1 MVSHGFASHTSSIT
15 MRYLQIILTTM
26 QLVHAEAC
34 KAILCVPMIFLFVEN
49 YIEVYV
55 NGIMSSDTFAEV
67 IKIYIQITPLH

>member
-1 MVSHGFASHTSSIT
+1 
-15 MRYLQIILTTM
+15 M

-55 NGIMSSDTFAEV
+55 NGDMNSNSL
-67 IKIYIQITPLH
+67 QR